1 MYTMITIPRL
11 THVLLGIDINRLVPV
26 PAIYQ
31 YLSSKDVRYF
41 FFFFFFSRSKQ
52 GGENQDDVGLS
63 LASCIHTCA
72 RKEDRWQYDFG
83 RYKDLT
89 RCVYMVTDATF
100 YI

>member
-1 MYTMITIPRL
+1 MYTMYTIPRL

-52 GGENQDDVGLS
+52 GGEIKMTLVSPRPHVYIHALEKRIGAS
-63 LASCIHTCA
+63 L
-72 RKEDRWQYDFG
+72 
-83 RYKDLT
+83 
-89 RCVYMVTDATF
+89 V
-100 YI
+100 